1 MNRTELEAKIIDAS
15 DGALNRNEHRRLEEE
30 LAKHPDLLADYHAI
44 MQLPDINLA
53 FPADNSKIESGLKAV
68 QKNIALQATREEAS
82 FYDISF
88 SWFRKYALA
97 ASVLIVACTGMLSFF
112 QNGEDPDDFNT
123 MLNEIF
129 YPEEISQA
137 EDYVLYL
144 EELSEQ

>member
-15 DGALNRNEHRRLEEE
+15 DGTLNRNEHRRLEKE

-44 MQLPDINLA
+44 MQLPDISRA
-53 FPADNSKIESGLKAV
+53 FPADENKIETGIKAV
-68 QKNIALQATREEAS
+68 QETIALQATREEAS

-97 ASVLIVACTGMLSFF
+97 ASVLIVACTGILTLFH
-112 QNGEDPDDFNT
+112 NGEDPGDFNT
-123 MLNEIF
+123 ILNEIF